1 VIKDSFGRPLTS
13 LRISITSRCN
23 LNCIYCHHEGMD
35 ADGVLEMTPEEIAR
49 IAGLC
54 VDMGLK
60 KVKITG
66 GEPLVR
72 RDAVDV
78 VEAVAGVDGIKEVS
92 MTTNGSYLEDLAGE
106 LKTVGLDRV
115 NVSIDTLN
123 PKIYSWITGGG
134 KLERV
139 LSGISA
145 AVESG
150 LVPVKLNMV
159 VMKGVNEGQ
168 VWGMINEFSQSGVT
182 VQLIELMVAD
192 QGFFDKYYYKL
203 DDLEAYIAMRALES
217 RSRNMHRRMQYR
229 LDGASV
235 EVVRPMHNTGFCA
248 NCTRLRITADGRFKP
263 CLMDSNLVDFLTP
276 LRERAPD
283 RVLRRLLMDAVR
295 LRRPYF
301 SPGGR
306 SAHDIKSLNN
316 KAKEI
321 TCRL

>member
-1 VIKDSFGRPLTS
+1 M
-13 LRISITSRCN
+13 RISITSRCN
-23 LNCIYCHHEGMD
+23 LNCVYCHHEGMD
-35 ADGVLEMTPEEIAR
+35 ADGVLEMTPNEIAR

-72 RDAVDV
+72 GDVVDV
-78 VEAVAGVDGIKEVS
+78 VEAVAGVDGIREVS

-115 NVSIDTLN
+115 NVSLDTLN

-145 AVESG
+145 AGECG

-168 VWGMINEFSQSGVT
+168 VWDMIGAFSQRGAI

-192 QGFFDKYYYKL
+192 RGFFDKYYYKL
-203 DDLEAYIAMRALES
+203 DDLETDIAMRAVES

-235 EVVRPMHNTGFCA
+235 EVVRPMHNTDFCA

-263 CLMDSNLVDFLTP
+263 CLMDSSLVDFLTP
-276 LRERAPD
+276 MREGASD
-283 RVLRRLLMDAVR
+283 RVLRSLLMDAVR

-301 SPGGR
+301 IPGSR